1 MLSATVIILR
11 NMYKSPYHGTLNRH
25 NQKNMTYALT
35 RISVIK
41 EFFQLFFKPCS
52 LYTAHTSRLMT
63 MNTVLCGSLP
73 VYFAGF
79 WMLWM
84 LLIIFC
90 CFCVFR
96 HRRIKLRT
104 QQEQRQREIN
114 LIAYNEACTYPSS
127 MLDLSMSVQTHCCQ
141 CLKLFDA
148 MGAGSLLKRGPGRV
162 LWHL

>member
-1 MLSATVIILR
+1 MADIKTV
-11 NMYKSPYHGTLNRH
+11 NP
-25 NQKNMTYALT
+25 
-35 RISVIK
+35 
-41 EFFQLFFKPCS
+41 
-52 LYTAHTSRLMT
+52 
-63 MNTVLCGSLP
+63 LP
-73 VYFAGF
+73 DYFSGF

-127 MLDLSMSVQTHCCQ
+127 MLDLSTSAQTL
-141 CLKLFDA
+141 CLSGVALEW
-148 MGAGSLLKRGPGRV
+148 SYRSI
-162 LWHL
+162 HSI

>member
-1 MLSATVIILR
+1 MSD
-11 NMYKSPYHGTLNRH
+11 
-25 NQKNMTYALT
+25 
-35 RISVIK
+35 
-41 EFFQLFFKPCS
+41 
-52 LYTAHTSRLMT
+52 LMT
-63 MNTVLCGSLP
+63 MNPVLCVWQRPDDLT
-73 VYFAGF
+73 GF

-127 MLDLSMSVQTHCCQ
+127 MLDLSTSMYLTIVNIFVCGKVEGCLLETCKQLQFRNVPLSVLHRREV
-141 CLKLFDA
+141 A
-148 MGAGSLLKRGPGRV
+148 SWLLSVCGE
-162 LWHL
+162 L

>member
-1 MLSATVIILR
+1 MTNNLR
-11 NMYKSPYHGTLNRH
+11 LW
-25 NQKNMTYALT
+25 QKW
-35 RISVIK
+35 
-41 EFFQLFFKPCS
+41 KPIFRYLHS
-52 LYTAHTSRLMT
+52 YSTFSMSDLMT
-63 MNTVLCGSLP
+63 MNTVLCVWPLSD
-73 VYFAGF
+73 YFAGF

-127 MLDLSMSVQTHCCQ
+127 MLDLSTSAQTH
-141 CLKLFDA
+141 LPVRAAKSGVALRKFSH
-148 MGAGSLLKRGPGRV
+148 AGSKQTFFASYRSN
-162 LWHL
+162 HLTNVNILVCGKFKG